1 MLKKIVLGA
10 LLIIG
15 LANANLVEER
25 DYKGKETIFV
35 YENDTRS
42 EFMVE
47 NDTGLIKT
55 GKVLFYDNMGRVAV
69 KLECNWTTPNPE
81 TLICKYNRTFE
92 KK

>member
-1 MLKKIVLGA
+1 MLKKIILGA
-10 LLIIG
+10 LLITG

-25 DYKGKETIFV
+25 NYKGKETIFV

-55 GKVLFYDNMGRVAV
+55 GKVVFYDNRGRAAV
-69 KLECNWTTPNPE
+69 KLECDWATPNPE
-81 TLICKYNRTFE
+81 TLICKYDRTFE